1 MLNVIVTNRDTALI
15 NSIGKVFPT
24 SNAILCLYHITKD
37 IRSRLKPAICTK
49 QIKGEDGKIVKLG
62 VVLEKIMDAW
72 MQRRQVRIVR
82 SVDVNL
88 GRLTV
93 FHMLVS
99 F

>member
-1 MLNVIVTNRDTALI
+1 MLNVIVTDRDTTLM
-15 NSIGKVFPT
+15 NSIGKVFRI
-24 SNAILCLYHITKD
+24 SNAILCRYHITKD

-49 QIKGEDGKIVKLG
+49 QIKGKDRKIVKPG

-82 SVDVNL
+82 SVDVHL

-93 FHMLVS
+93 FHVLV
-99 F
+99 